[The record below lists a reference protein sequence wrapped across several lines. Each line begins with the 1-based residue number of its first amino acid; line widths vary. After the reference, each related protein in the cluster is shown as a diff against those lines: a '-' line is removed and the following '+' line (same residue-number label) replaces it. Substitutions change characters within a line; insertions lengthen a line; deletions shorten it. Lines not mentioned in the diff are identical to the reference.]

1 MRRGSTGNRRR
12 KQSCRV
18 LWGFSVSS
26 PSFPLLLI
34 CIMPA
39 LACLPSWRFCAG
51 GLRQTGRWVSRL
63 KINWHLRGIYSGGKR
78 ERIEAQ
84 LRVSRLERNCWN
96 KQLLRLHSL
105 IISVSIYMKWVNVE
119 GGNACGSAWHRR
131 SFFALCFASMSDN
144 LSPRRLAD
152 CRRRQQGPLGIRP
165 YASLRNDSLFV
176 VIHAGFTKVDWPF
189 GSDQTWS
196 FLAWLSAG
204 EGKLRLVGWSLFAW
218 APLSL
223 PEDVVCWC
231 CLVSPKQH
239 WAFSLEWPCSCLLLL
254 YHHLL
259 ITSPDSL
266 HTWPCGCLSL
276 SFS

>member
-1 MRRGSTGNRRR
+1 
-12 KQSCRV
+12 
-18 LWGFSVSS
+18 
-26 PSFPLLLI
+26 
-34 CIMPA
+34 MPA
-39 LACLPSWRFCAG
+39 LACLPSWLFCAG

-119 GGNACGSAWHRR
+119 GGDACGSAWHRR

-144 LSPRRLAD
+144 HSPQRLAD
-152 CRRRQQGPLGIRP
+152 CGRRQQRPLGIWP
-165 YASLRNDSLFV
+165 HASLRNDSLFV

-196 FLAWLSAG
+196 YLGWLGAG

-218 APLSL
+218 APLS
-223 PEDVVCWC
+223 PSWR
-231 CLVSPKQH
+231 
-239 WAFSLEWPCSCLLLL
+239 WCLLMLPCFPKATLGIFFGLAMVLL
-254 YHHLL
+254 TPIISPPSYYITWQPAYVTVWVSFFLFLNLEAEKREKILACPQPLHLSS
-259 ITSPDSL
+259 TC
-266 HTWPCGCLSL
+266 HCLPS
-276 SFS
+276 SS